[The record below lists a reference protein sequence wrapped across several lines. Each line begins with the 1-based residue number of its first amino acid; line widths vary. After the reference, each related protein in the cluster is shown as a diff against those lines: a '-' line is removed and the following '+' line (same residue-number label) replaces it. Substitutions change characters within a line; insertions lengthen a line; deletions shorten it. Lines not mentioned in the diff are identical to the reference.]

1 MECQTLVSPYILS
14 QIILSAF
21 IICFSGYR
29 LQHVG
34 ILANP
39 GQFLSMIQFV
49 SVMILQIFLP
59 CYYGNQITFC
69 ANQLTNEV
77 YHINWLQ
84 CEQSSRKLLYAYME
98 HLKQP
103 VKIQAGYFFAVGLP
117 IFVKVV
123 LDMSMFL
130 YRKVIVSFLFRP
142 STMPTV
148 FLHSCSMY
156 QSNKIKQ

>member
-1 MECQTLVSPYILS
+1 MSPYILS

-84 CEQSSRKLLYAYME
+84 CEQSSRKLLYTYME
-98 HLKQP
+98 HLKPP
-103 VKIQAGYFFAVGLP
+103 VRIQAGYFFAVGLP

-123 LDMSMFL
+123 LDNVNVNL
-130 YRKVIVSFLFRP
+130 LKLICSF
-142 STMPTV
+142 V
-148 FLHSCSMY
+148 ADH
-156 QSNKIKQ
+156 